1 LSSSASRISSEQSAA
16 VRELMDAEVN
26 VIEHASLVQMAP
38 VQMCMFCALKA
49 TGSRMQAVMNQLQ

>member
-1 LSSSASRISSEQSAA
+1 

-26 VIEHASLVQMAP
+26 VIEHAALVQMAP